1 MPDATIRAVPSP
13 LPHLPPA
20 PSSGRSSRLGPF
32 LALLYLYIPFLLFA
46 IGWMRPVFS
55 VPIVVLTALCLPHC
69 YRVLPAL
76 WVPECTRRN
85 LLAAFLCAAILAVWL
100 YGSGVGGFVWANH
113 DHLHRNTIF
122 GLLVERP
129 WPVTSAGVEGVPQD
143 APTRLLCYYVGF
155 WLPAAAVAKA
165 TSLRIGFFAQWVWAY
180 AGILLACYLL
190 FARFRRIPV
199 WAVLVF
205 ILYSGADSLGVALKN
220 MHSAHPIPFWD
231 WESHFENWAI
241 YQYSAMTTQLYWVYN
256 QAIPVWVATALLLDG
271 IPDRIVLFVAAC
283 LMVSSTLPFVG
294 FCALAAFFAL
304 DRHLAGASEEMG
316 HGRPHLGQFI
326 RSFVSVPN
334 AVGVLCI
341 GLPSF
346 LFLTGN
352 SAGAARCLFW
362 WWTYPFF
369 ILAELVLPMLPLWLG
384 GRRDRAFWFVFLS
397 LLALPFFKIGPS
409 VDICMRVSI
418 PFLFVV
424 MVWTMDTL
432 LAARRPGDRLPRA
445 LLLAVLAL
453 GAFTPLHEIS
463 RTVVNVRRHPDAAAY
478 YAEANTGRDQIFG
491 YRLEDGN
498 VPVVYINPSPDSFFP
513 RVLARRPANHRKAP
527 DNSGKS
533 PPGKSLADGVS
544 P

>member
-1 MPDATIRAVPSP
+1 MLS
-13 LPHLPPA
+13 
-20 PSSGRSSRLGPF
+20 
-32 LALLYLYIPFLLFA
+32 
-46 IGWMRPVFS
+46 
-55 VPIVVLTALCLPHC
+55 
-69 YRVLPAL
+69 
-76 WVPECTRRN
+76 
-85 LLAAFLCAAILAVWL
+85 
-100 YGSGVGGFVWANH
+100 
-113 DHLHRNTIF
+113 
-122 GLLVERP
+122 
-129 WPVTSAGVEGVPQD
+129 
-143 APTRLLCYYVGF
+143 YYVGF

-304 DRHLAGASEEMG
+304 DRHLAGASG
-316 HGRPHLGQFI
+316 KPGTWRLHLGQFV
-326 RSFVSVPN
+326 RPFVSVPN

-346 LFLTGN
+346 LFLKGN

-369 ILAELVLPMLPLWLG
+369 ILAEVVLPMLPLWLG
-384 GRRDRAFWFVFLS
+384 GRRDRAFWFVFLA

-424 MVWTMDTL
+424 MVWTMDAL

-463 RTVVNVRRHPDAAAY
+463 RTVVNVRRHPDADAY
-478 YAEANTGRDQIFG
+478 YAVANTGRDQIFG

-513 RVLARRPANHRKAP
+513 RVLARRPANGNGAGTRAP
-527 DNSGKS
+527 
-533 PPGKSLADGVS
+533 
-544 P
+544 